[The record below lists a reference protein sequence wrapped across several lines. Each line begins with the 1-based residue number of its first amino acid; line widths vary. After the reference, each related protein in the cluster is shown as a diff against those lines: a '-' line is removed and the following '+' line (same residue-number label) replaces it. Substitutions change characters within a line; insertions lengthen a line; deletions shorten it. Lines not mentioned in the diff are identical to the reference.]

1 MRRLVLAVGVGAV
14 ALGSIFV
21 AGLSTARPRPSKP
34 MGEAVGLTGIVRSD
48 AEGPMEG
55 VLVSAKRAG
64 GNITVTVV
72 SDKTGRYSFPAS
84 RLGPGEYRLSIRAT
98 GYESAEPDMT
108 MRVGSSREECD
119 IKLKPTK
126 DLADQL
132 SSAEWLMSVPGT
144 PEQKDLLYGCISCH
158 TATPILKSTY
168 NAEGWLETLT
178 RMRGWQPASD
188 FTHPRALPY
197 TPGPRPADKDFG
209 KYLASI
215 NLSSKPKWDFE
226 FKTLPRPT
234 GQATRVIVTEYD
246 LTRQDAEPHDAV
258 VDKQGMVW
266 YDDFAMGALG
276 RLDPRTGQT
285 KEWTLPVM
293 KPGMSEGSLDLE
305 WGPDGNLWIARLFQ
319 GGVARFDMKTQKMS
333 SWSQPPEYNNNH
345 TRVAFLAF
353 GPKGTVW
360 MVDNTN
366 RGMNLLDPATGHVD
380 VHPGFPGWTMP
391 PVDKDPATGSK
402 GNEPHGHYIYG
413 IASDS
418 KGFGYIAD
426 MAGGNVGEI
435 DPATGAVTLYPTPTV
450 DSGPR
455 RMHVDWEDNVWVG
468 ENYGLK
474 IARLDARTKQF
485 KEWDDP
491 TPWDGPYDAVR
502 DKSNHVW
509 TGGMTTDLVTRLDPE
524 TGEIVQY
531 LLPTLGANI
540 RRVEVDNSTNPPTF
554 WVGENHAA
562 KIAKVEPLD

>member
-1 MRRLVLAVGVGAV
+1 MTMRRLVLLMSLVMVFLWGLGAALPRASEPV
-14 ALGSIFV
+14 A
-21 AGLSTARPRPSKP
+21 
-34 MGEAVGLTGIVRSD
+34 LTGIVSSD

-55 VLVSAKRAG
+55 VLVSAKRG
-64 GNITVTVV
+64 TITITVV

-84 RLGPGEYRLSIRAT
+84 RLGPGEYRLSIRAI
-98 GYESAEPDMT
+98 GYEPAKPDM
-108 MRVGSSREECD
+108 MMSLGSSKAECD
-119 IKLKPTK
+119 IKLKPTG
-126 DLADQL
+126 DLASQL

-168 NAEGWLETLT
+168 DAKGWLDTLV
-178 RMRGWQPASD
+178 RMRTWEPASSIS
-188 FTHPRALPY
+188 HPMMLPY
-197 TPGPRPADKDFG
+197 RPGPRPADADFG

-215 NLSSKPKWDFE
+215 NLSSKPRWDFE
-226 FKTLPRPT
+226 LKTLPRPT
-234 GQATRVIVTEYD
+234 GKATRVIITEYD
-246 LTRQDAEPHDAV
+246 LPRPDAEPHDAV
-258 VDKQGMVW
+258 IDPQGMVW

-285 KEWTLPVM
+285 KEWTLPEV
-293 KPGMSEGSLDLE
+293 KPGFSQGSLDLE
-305 WGPDGNLWIARLFQ
+305 WGPDGNLWVARLFQ
-319 GGVARFDMKTQKMS
+319 AGVARFDMKTRKMS
-333 SWSQPPEYNNNH
+333 TWSQPPEYNNNH

-366 RGMNLLDPATGHVD
+366 RGMNLLDPATGQVD
-380 VHPGFPGWTMP
+380 IHPGFPGWTLP

-402 GNEPHGHYIYG
+402 GNQPHGHYIYG
-413 IASDS
+413 IASNS
-418 KGFGYIAD
+418 KGVGYIAD
-426 MAGGNVGEI
+426 MAGGNIGEI

-455 RMHVDWEDNVWVG
+455 RMHVDGEDNVWFA

-474 IARLDARTKQF
+474 IGVLDARTKQF

-502 DKSNHVW
+502 DKSDHVW
-509 TGGMTTDLVTRLDPE
+509 TGGMTTDLVTRLNPE

-562 KIAKVEPLD
+562 KIAKVEPLDW